1 MRPRYQTGV
10 GMNWSAQA
18 IRDASRRGD
27 FGRVVSLARRATGVS
42 QRQLGDACGISQSA
56 VSRLEGRGTSS
67 YDMTLL
73 ARAAT
78 HLHIPPRL
86 VGLADHTA
94 AHAAENGQHDVH
106 RRNFLAGTAAIA
118 ATPALAALRPT
129 PADAGQAATLRMAT
143 TAFRRLDGTTP
154 SRHLSEPV
162 LAHLRLTQAITSE
175 AETPEQR
182 ARLAAVGSEAAS
194 LAGWLAWDMNDIGSA
209 RTWYGAAIKAARTS
223 GDRLLLAY
231 QLGSLAG
238 FEADGGNAAQALP
251 LVHRARRHLGE
262 DTPAIASAWLSTV
275 EAQAH
280 AASGN
285 ATAAD
290 TALLQATHTTDAV
303 QDEQPPPW
311 PWVFTFTHS
320 KVAAARLT
328 CGARLGLPTW
338 VAASQDA
345 AAAALTSA
353 HEKQRALLTLD
364 LAAAHLT
371 SGRLDG
377 AFALA
382 ARALETGLRYRSGRI
397 VERARGLRR
406 SYASPSTPKVIRDFD
421 DRLHGIYL

>member
-1 MRPRYQTGV
+1 
-10 GMNWSAQA
+10 MNWSAQA
-18 IRDASRRGD
+18 IWDASRRGD

-56 VSRLEGRGTSS
+56 VSRLEGRGAAS
-67 YDMTLL
+67 YDMTIL

-86 VGLADHTA
+86 VGLADHA
-94 AHAAENGQHDVH
+94 AAQAAENGPLDVD

-118 ATPALAALRPT
+118 AAPALTALRPHSVD
-129 PADAGQAATLRMAT
+129 ADQAAILRTAT

-162 LAHLRLTQAITSE
+162 LAHLRLSQTITSE
-175 AETPEQR
+175 AENPEQR

-238 FEADGGNAAQALP
+238 FEADAGNAAQALS
-251 LVHRARRHLGE
+251 LIHRARRHLGA
-262 DTPAIASAWLSTV
+262 DAPAIGSAWLSTV

-290 TALLQATHTTDAV
+290 TSLLQAARSTDAL

-328 CGARLGLPTW
+328 CGARLGLPKW
-338 VAASQDA
+338 VADSQDA
-345 AAAALTSA
+345 AAAALTSS
-353 HEKQRALLTLD
+353 HEKQRALLKLD

-382 ARALETGLRYRSGRI
+382 TRALETGLRYRSGRI

-406 SYASPSTPKVIRDFD
+406 TYASPTPPKIVRDFD
-421 DRLHGIYL
+421 DRLHGVYL

>member
-1 MRPRYQTGV
+1 
-10 GMNWSAQA
+10 MNWSAQA

-27 FGRVVSLARRATGVS
+27 FGRVVSLTRRAAGVS

-56 VSRLEGRGTSS
+56 VSRLEGRGTAS
-67 YDMTLL
+67 YDMTIL

-78 HLHIPPRL
+78 HLDIPRRL
-86 VGLADHTA
+86 VGLADQTA

-118 ATPALAALRPT
+118 ATPALTALRPHPT
-129 PADAGQAATLRMAT
+129 DAGGQAAALRMAT
-143 TAFRRLDGTTP
+143 TSFRRLDGTTP

-162 LAHLRLTQAITSE
+162 LAHLRLAQTVTGE
-175 AETPEQR
+175 AETSEQR
-182 ARLAAVGSEAAS
+182 ARLAAVSSEAAS

-238 FEADGGNAAQALP
+238 FEADTGNGFQALS
-251 LVHRARRHLGE
+251 LAHRARRHLGE
-262 DTPAIASAWLSTV
+262 EAPAIASAWLSTV

-285 ATAAD
+285 AAAAD
-290 TALLQATHTTDAV
+290 TALIRATHQTDALAGD
-303 QDEQPPPW
+303 QEPPW

-328 CGARLGLPTW
+328 CGARLGLPRW
-338 VAASQDA
+338 VATSQDA
-345 AAAALTSA
+345 AAAALTSS

-382 ARALETGLRYRSGRI
+382 TRALETGLRYRSGRI
-397 VERARGLRR
+397 IERARELRR
-406 SYASPSTPKVIRDFD
+406 TYASPTPPKVVRDFD

>member
-1 MRPRYQTGV
+1 
-10 GMNWSAQA
+10 MNWTAQA

-27 FGRVVSLARRATGVS
+27 FGRVVSLARRAAGVS
-42 QRQLGDACGISQSA
+42 QRQLGDACGTSQSA
-56 VSRLEGRGTSS
+56 VSRLEGRGTAS
-67 YDMTLL
+67 YDMTIL

-86 VGLADHTA
+86 VGLADHAA
-94 AHAAENGQHDVH
+94 AHAAENGQPDVH

-118 ATPALAALRPT
+118 ATPALAALRPHPT
-129 PADAGQAATLRMAT
+129 DTGQAATLRMAT

-162 LAHLRLTQAITSE
+162 LAHLRLTQAITGE

-209 RTWYGAAIKAARTS
+209 RTWYGAAITAARTS

-231 QLGSLAG
+231 QFGSLAG
-238 FEADGGNAAQALP
+238 FEADAGNGAQALS
-251 LVHRARRHLGE
+251 LIHRAHRHLGE
-262 DTPAIASAWLSTV
+262 DASAIASAWLSTV

-280 AASGN
+280 AVCGN

-290 TALLQATHTTDAV
+290 TALLQASHSTDAI
-303 QDEQPPPW
+303 QDDQQPPW

-328 CGARLGLPTW
+328 CGARLGVPQW
-338 VAASQDA
+338 VTAAQER
-345 AAAALTSA
+345 AAAALTSS

-382 ARALETGLRYRSGRI
+382 TRALETGMRYRSGRI
-397 VERARGLRR
+397 IERARALRR
-406 SYASPSTPKVIRDFD
+406 SYASPTPPKIVRDFD

>member
-1 MRPRYQTGV
+1 
-10 GMNWSAQA
+10 MNWSAQA

-56 VSRLEGRGTSS
+56 ISRLEGHGTAS

-86 VGLADHTA
+86 VGLADHAA

-118 ATPALAALRPT
+118 ATPALAALRPA
-129 PADAGQAATLRMAT
+129 PLEAGQAATLRMAT

-162 LAHLRLTQAITSE
+162 LAHLRLTQTITGE
-175 AETPEQR
+175 AENPEQR
-182 ARLAAVGSEAAS
+182 ALLAAVGSEAAS

-238 FEADGGNAAQALP
+238 FEADGGNAAQALS

-262 DTPAIASAWLSTV
+262 ATPTIASAWLSTV

-280 AASGN
+280 AASGH

-290 TALLQATHTTDAV
+290 TALLQATRTTDAI

-328 CGARLGLPTW
+328 CGARLGLPHW
-338 VAASQDA
+338 VAASQDGGGCRA
-345 AAAALTSA
+345 DVEPRETTRTADPRPRRRAPHKRSA
-353 HEKQRALLTLD
+353 
-364 LAAAHLT
+364 
-371 SGRLDG
+371 GRRVRPG
-377 AFALA
+377 HP
-382 ARALETGLRYRSGRI
+382 ALETGLRFRSGRI
-397 VERARGLRR
+397 IERARGLRR
-406 SYASPSTPKVIRDFD
+406 TYASPTPPKVVRDFD